1 MLLAALLAAGT
12 PVPDAAP
19 AMPHCRLIFPVA
31 PDAAV
36 ARRIAEAVIAGRRH
50 PRSRYVLKVMPD
62 RDDPAHYWR
71 AYQSLPPPPRPA
83 PPGSIWVVAGGG
95 GLGMRIDRCT
105 GEVSELF
112 YQR

>member
-1 MLLAALLAAGT
+1 MLLAALLAASAVS
-12 PVPDAAP
+12 PAP
-19 AMPHCRLIFPVA
+19 PPCRLIFPVA
-31 PDAAV
+31 PDRAA
-36 ARRIAEAVIAGRRH
+36 ARRLAEAVLAGH
-50 PRSRYVLKVMPD
+50 QSPRTRYVLNIEPD

-71 AYQSLPPPPRPA
+71 AFQSLPPPRRPA

>member
-1 MLLAALLAAGT
+1 MLLAALLAAAS
-12 PVPDAAP
+12 PAP
-19 AMPHCRLIFPVA
+19 ACRLIFPVA
-31 PDAAV
+31 PDAAA

-71 AYQSLPPPPRPA
+71 AYQSLPPPRPA
-83 PPGSIWVVAGGG
+83 PPGSIWVIAGGG

-112 YQR
+112 YLR